1 MTRDE
6 IAAFYAH
13 RADAW
18 KRLDSKALAADHA
31 VDGTIE
37 SPNAGHVKGR
47 ALIEEIYR
55 MWFAAFPDLEFRID
69 DLVIDGDHTVVVATI
84 LGTDSGGFMG
94 LPPSGKRF
102 KMTACLIAT
111 IGDHEIVHER
121 RVYDFTGL
129 LVQIGMLKARPA

>member
-1 MTRDE
+1 MTREE
-6 IAAFYAH
+6 IVAFYEH
-13 RADAW
+13 RMDAW
-18 KRLDSKALAADHA
+18 KRLDSRALASGHA
-31 VDGTIE
+31 VDGTVE

-55 MWFAAFPDLEFRID
+55 MWFAAFPDLEFKMD
-69 DLVIDGDHTVVVATI
+69 ELCIDGDRTVIVASI
-84 LGTDSGGFMG
+84 VGTDSGGFMG

-102 KMTACLIAT
+102 KMTACLIAKVA
-111 IGDHEIVHER
+111 DQQIVHEH